1 MEKIILDLWMPRFSR
16 LRPPWLSYDLD
27 KGFMLDLHYY
37 LISLCRS
44 ATIAWT
50 MSTDRIEDS
59 EKSFGLGTGGGMVG
73 SEEPFEVVLVMQ
85 ALCSSLHRQ
94 KVNRR
99 DSMLL

>member
-1 MEKIILDLWMPRFSR
+1 M
-16 LRPPWLSYDLD
+16 
-27 KGFMLDLHYY
+27 HYH
-37 LISLCRS
+37 LMSLCRS

-50 MSTDRIEDS
+50 MSTDRIDES
-59 EKSFGLGTGGGMVG
+59 ENSFGLGTGGGGTVG
-73 SEEPFEVVLVMQ
+73 SEPFEVVLVMQ

>member
-37 LISLCRS
+37 LMSLCRS

-50 MSTDRIEDS
+50 MSTDRIDES
-59 EKSFGLGTGGGMVG
+59 EKSSGLGTGGGTFG
-73 SEEPFEVVLVMQ
+73 SEPFEVILVMQ
-85 ALCSSLHRQ
+85 ALCNSLNRQ

-99 DSMLL
+99 DNMLL